1 MILELLAFTKTKTY
15 KLKNFNYLIQE
26 VDSKTEGFLLE
37 LKKQNDTFNFFPA
50 LEGLTSAGKN
60 LNLGFSCYAL
70 KIFFILG
77 LWEKLDSESKKSWKN
92 YISDF
97 QINKKNPSENL
108 FIDTSYLSY
117 YQRLSLNKLLKN
129 TSKKILN
136 LAGVG
141 RYITDE
147 EKLKF
152 SSSRDKTSNI
162 NFKSNK

>member
-1 MILELLAFTKTKTY
+1 M
-15 KLKNFNYLIQE
+15 KNFNYLIQE

-97 QINKKNPSENL
+97 QINKK
-108 FIDTSYLSY
+108 IHQKIYL
-117 YQRLSLNKLLKN
+117 LTLV
-129 TSKKILN
+129 I
-136 LAGVG
+136 
-141 RYITDE
+141 
-147 EKLKF
+147 
-152 SSSRDKTSNI
+152 
-162 NFKSNK
+162 

>member
-1 MILELLAFTKTKTY
+1 MIIELLDFTKIKTY

-26 VDSKTEGFLLE
+26 VDSKTESFILE

-77 LWEKLDSESKKSWKN
+77 LWDKLDTDSKNSWKN
-92 YISDF
+92 YISNF
-97 QINKKNPSENL
+97 QINKKNSSENL
-108 FIDTSYLSY
+108 FIDTKYLNY
-117 YQRLSLNKLLKN
+117 YQRFSLNKLLKN
-129 TSKKILN
+129 KSKKILN
-136 LAGVG
+136 LTGFG

-147 EKLKF
+147 EKLKN
-152 SSSRDKTSNI
+152 SLRAETKQAI
-162 NFKSNK
+162 